1 MRIFLFFILA
11 SFTLTAMK
19 GQVNPP
25 PSFELGA
32 IGGFNFSNV
41 VGADVDNNGLRIGLH
56 LGGYAQF
63 DLQNKF
69 GFRPELHIFSV
80 KGTSSGGFRTIYMDF
95 PLLATYELAE
105 NFKAMAGIQPSL
117 LLNARVDDGRGK
129 INDLIRT
136 IDFGFVFGGWYQ
148 INEEWGA
155 GARFVPGISRV
166 GADGNER
173 TFNFNFQLSVGYRFM

>member
-1 MRIFLFFILA
+1 MRIFLFYIITFLSLA
-11 SFTLTAMK
+11 SIKA
-19 GQVNPP
+19 QVNPSP
-25 PSFELGA
+25 AFELGG
-32 IGGFNFSNV
+32 IGGFNFTNI
-41 VGADVDNNGLRIGLH
+41 VGADVNNNGLRIGLH
-56 LGGYAQF
+56 LGAYAQF
-63 DLQNKF
+63 DLQNRF
-69 GFRPELHIFSV
+69 GFRPELHVFSV

-105 NFKAMAGIQPSL
+105 KFKAMAGIQPSL
-117 LLNARVDDGRGK
+117 LLNARVDDGRGR

-136 IDFGFVFGGWYQ
+136 IDLGFVFGGWYQ
-148 INEEWGA
+148 IDEEWGV